1 MSAPLQDLLF
11 GLPATERS
19 FGAGEFV
26 FHQGAGVS
34 AIHLICEGAV
44 NLIRHQAD
52 GSALILQ
59 RATAGSVLAE
69 ASIFSA
75 SYHCDAIAVAPTRT
89 RSVKKSTVR
98 AQLLQNR
105 ILAEAWLSHLA
116 REVQAARLRAEILSL
131 KTVAERLDAWI
142 AWQDGRFP
150 AKGEWK
156 TVATEIGISPEALY
170 REMAKRR
177 HCESSR

>member
-1 MSAPLQDLLF
+1 MIEIMSASLNDLLLT
-11 GLPATERS
+11 LPAVERS

-26 FHQGAGVS
+26 FHRGADVQ
-34 AIHLICEGAV
+34 AVHLIRDGAV
-44 NLIRHQAD
+44 NLIRHQAS

-59 RATAGSVLAE
+59 RATTGSVLAE

-89 RSVKKSTVR
+89 RSVKKSTIR
-98 AQLLQNR
+98 SNLLQSRNFS
-105 ILAEAWLSHLA
+105 EAWLTHLA
-116 REVQAARLRAEILSL
+116 REVQAARLRCEILSL

-142 AWQDGRFP
+142 AWQDDRFP

-156 TVATEIGISPEALY
+156 TVATEIGTTPEALY
-170 REMAKRR
+170 REIAKRR
-177 HCESSR
+177 H